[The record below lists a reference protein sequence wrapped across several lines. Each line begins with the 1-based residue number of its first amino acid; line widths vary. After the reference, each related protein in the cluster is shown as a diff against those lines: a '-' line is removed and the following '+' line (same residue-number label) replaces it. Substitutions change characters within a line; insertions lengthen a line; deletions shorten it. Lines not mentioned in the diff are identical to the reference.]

1 MTAKTNRQ
9 KPAEAAIAVPIV
21 RYDGSEYTL
30 QNEEQ
35 LQVCIHKSLITDN
48 GLTFDLQNRL
58 LIPESL
64 YDIWFGRAREEQRR
78 KAEKYLWKVYSE
90 HIPLFWHHRKQI
102 LSDPKLFVTETPL
115 RAYGFG
121 KICLGILVKAWIDYP
136 NTFCKPC
143 PKCKGRSLVFSF
155 SGSPMSGMS
164 SHSVHCLDCGTVT
177 SGISGGEF
185 GAFRAAIRHIV
196 QTSLVSDYS
205 GAQLLDDVITRLK
218 SL

>member
-1 MTAKTNRQ
+1 MTAKTKRP
-9 KPAEAAIAVPIV
+9 KTAEAAIAVPIV
-21 RYDGSEYTL
+21 RYDGNEYTL
-30 QNEEQ
+30 QNEER
-35 LQVCIHKSLITDN
+35 LQVCIHRSLITDN

-64 YDIWFGRAREEQRR
+64 YCIWFGHAREEPRR
-78 KAEKYLWKVYSE
+78 KAGKHLWKVYSE
-90 HIPLFWHHRKQI
+90 HIPLFWHHREQI

-115 RAYGFG
+115 RVYGFG

-143 PKCKGRSLVFSF
+143 LKCKGRSLVFSF

-164 SHSVHCLDCGTVT
+164 FHWVPWRDCGTVT

-185 GAFRAAIRHIV
+185 GAFRAAIKHII
-196 QTSLVSDYS
+196 QAHSVSNS
-205 GAQLLDDVITRLK
+205 PELLTLDQVVEILK
-218 SL
+218 

>member
-30 QNEEQ
+30 QNEER
-35 LQVCIHKSLITDN
+35 LQVCIDRSLIIDN

-64 YDIWFGRAREEQRR
+64 YDIWFGRAREAQRC
-78 KAEKYLWKVYSE
+78 KAEK
-90 HIPLFWHHRKQI
+90 HRW
-102 LSDPKLFVTETPL
+102 KLFFTETPL
-115 RAYGFG
+115 RIYGFG
-121 KICLGILVKAWIDYP
+121 EICLGILVKAWIDYP
-136 NTFCKPC
+136 NTFYKPC

-185 GAFRAAIRHIV
+185 GVFRAATRHII
-196 QTSLVSDYS
+196 QAHSVSNS
-205 GAQLLDDVITRLK
+205 PELLILDQVVEILK
-218 SL
+218 

>member
-9 KPAEAAIAVPIV
+9 KTAEAAISVPIV
-21 RYDGSEYTL
+21 RYDGNEYTL
-30 QNEEQ
+30 QNEER
-35 LQVCIHKSLITDN
+35 LQVCIHRSLITDN

-64 YDIWFGRAREEQRR
+64 YCIWFGHAREEQRR
-78 KAEKYLWKVYSE
+78 KTGKHLWKVYSE
-90 HIPLFWHHRKQI
+90 HIPLFWHHREQI

-115 RAYGFG
+115 RVYGFG

-164 SHSVHCLDCGTVT
+164 FHSVHCLDCGTVT

-185 GAFRAAIRHIV
+185 GAFRAAIRHII
-196 QTSLVSDYS
+196 QANLVSDYS

>member
-30 QNEEQ
+30 QNEER
-35 LQVCIHKSLITDN
+35 LQVCIDRSLIIDN

-64 YDIWFGRAREEQRR
+64 YDIWFGHAREEQRR
-78 KAEKYLWKVYSE
+78 KAEKHRWKVYSE
-90 HIPLFWHHRKQI
+90 HIPLFWHHREQI

-115 RAYGFG
+115 RVYGFG

-185 GAFRAAIRHIV
+185 GAFRAAIRYII
-196 QTSLVSDYS
+196 QANPVSDYS
-205 GAQLLDDVITRLK
+205 STLSLNDIITWLA
-218 SL
+218 SY

>member
-1 MTAKTNRQ
+1 MTAKTKRP
-9 KPAEAAIAVPIV
+9 KTAEAAIAVPIV
-21 RYDGSEYTL
+21 RYDGNEYTL
-30 QNEEQ
+30 QNEER
-35 LQVCIHKSLITDN
+35 LQVCIHRSLITDN

-64 YDIWFGRAREEQRR
+64 YCIWFGHAREEPRR
-78 KAEKYLWKVYSE
+78 KAGKHLWKVYSE
-90 HIPLFWHHRKQI
+90 HIPLFWHHREQI

-115 RAYGFG
+115 RVYGFG

-143 PKCKGRSLVFSF
+143 LKSKGRSLVFSF

-164 SHSVHCLDCGTVT
+164 FHSVHCLDCGTVT

-185 GAFRAAIRHIV
+185 GAFRAAIKHII
-196 QTSLVSDYS
+196 QAHSVSNS
-205 GAQLLDDVITRLK
+205 PELLTLDQVVEILK
-218 SL
+218 

>member
-30 QNEEQ
+30 QNKEQ
-35 LQVCIHKSLITDN
+35 LQVCIHRSLITDN
-48 GLTFDLQNRL
+48 RLTFDLQNRL

-64 YDIWFGRAREEQRR
+64 YDIWFGHAREAQRC
-78 KAEKYLWKVYSE
+78 KAEKHRWKVYSE
-90 HIPLFWHHRKQI
+90 HIPLFWHHREQI
-102 LSDPKLFVTETPL
+102 LFDPKLFFTETPL
-115 RAYGFG
+115 KVYGFG

-136 NTFCKPC
+136 NTFYKPC

-185 GAFRAAIRHIV
+185 GAFRAAIRYII
-196 QTSLVSDYS
+196 QANPVSDYS
-205 GAQLLDDVITRLK
+205 STLSLNDIIIRLAP
-218 SL
+218 

>member
-1 MTAKTNRQ
+1 MAAKTNRRTI
-9 KPAEAAIAVPIV
+9 AEAAIAVPIV
-21 RYDGSEYTL
+21 RYDGNEYTL

-35 LQVCIHKSLITDN
+35 LQVCIHRSLITDN

-64 YDIWFGRAREEQRR
+64 YCIWFGHVREEQRR
-78 KAEKYLWKVYSE
+78 QAEKHLWKVYSE
-90 HIPLFWHHRKQI
+90 HIPLFWHHREQI
-102 LSDPKLFVTETPL
+102 LFAPKFFFTETPL
-115 RAYGFG
+115 RVYGFG

-164 SHSVHCLDCGTVT
+164 PHSVYCLDCGTVT
-177 SGISGGEF
+177 LGIRGGEF
-185 GAFRAAIRHIV
+185 GAFRVATRHMIQAHSV
-196 QTSLVSDYS
+196 SNSPESLT
-205 GAQLLDDVITRLK
+205 LDHVVEILK
-218 SL
+218 

>member
-30 QNEEQ
+30 QNEER
-35 LQVCIHKSLITDN
+35 LQVCVHRSLITDN

-64 YDIWFGRAREEQRR
+64 YDIWFGHAREAQRC
-78 KAEKYLWKVYSE
+78 KAEKHRWKVYSE
-90 HIPLFWHHRKQI
+90 HIPLFWHHREQI
-102 LSDPKLFVTETPL
+102 LSDPKLFFTETPL
-115 RAYGFG
+115 RVYGFG
-121 KICLGILVKAWIDYP
+121 KICMGILVKAWIDYP
-136 NTFCKPC
+136 STFCKSC

-185 GAFRAAIRHIV
+185 GAFCAAIRYII
-196 QTSLVSDYS
+196 QANPVSDYS
-205 GAQLLDDVITRLK
+205 STLSLNDIITWLA
-218 SL
+218 SY

>member
-1 MTAKTNRQ
+1 MTTKTKRP
-9 KPAEAAIAVPIV
+9 KTAEAAIAVPIV
-21 RYDGSEYTL
+21 RYDGNEYTL
-30 QNEEQ
+30 QNEER
-35 LQVCIHKSLITDN
+35 LQVCIHRSLITDN

-64 YDIWFGRAREEQRR
+64 YCIWFGHAREEQRR
-78 KAEKYLWKVYSE
+78 KAGKHLWKVYSE
-90 HIPLFWHHRKQI
+90 HIPLFWHHREQI

-115 RAYGFG
+115 RVYGFG

-143 PKCKGRSLVFSF
+143 LKCKGRSLVFSF

-185 GAFRAAIRHIV
+185 GAFRAAIRHII
-196 QTSLVSDYS
+196 QANLVSDYS

>member
-21 RYDGSEYTL
+21 RYDGNEYTL

-35 LQVCIHKSLITDN
+35 LQVCIHRSLITDN
-48 GLTFDLQNRL
+48 RLTFDLQNRL

-64 YDIWFGRAREEQRR
+64 YCIWFGHAREEQRR
-78 KAEKYLWKVYSE
+78 KAGKHLWKVYSE
-90 HIPLFWHHRKQI
+90 HIPLFWHHREQI
-102 LSDPKLFVTETPL
+102 LSEPKLFVTETPL
-115 RAYGFG
+115 RVYGFG
-121 KICLGILVKAWIDYP
+121 KICLGILVKAWIDY
-136 NTFCKPC
+136 TFCKPC

-164 SHSVHCLDCGTVT
+164 FHSVHCLDCGTVT

-185 GAFRAAIRHIV
+185 GAFRAAIKHII
-196 QTSLVSDYS
+196 QAHSVSNS
-205 GAQLLDDVITRLK
+205 PELLTLDQVVEILK
-218 SL
+218 